1 MANTTSFRFCFTLL
15 RFTSISVVL
24 SGVQFSLESQVE
36 DVVKAA
42 GKDKRMMAGGIP
54 NVAAMLTPDNQ
65 VQDQGVVSTKDS
77 FSNSETDMN
86 RSKRRMQQRLGT
98 DKDKK

>member
-1 MANTTSFRFCFTLL
+1 MANTTPFCFCFTYPRLI
-15 RFTSISVVL
+15 TISVVL

-42 GKDKRMMAGGIP
+42 GKDKRVMAGGIP
-54 NVAAMLTPDNQ
+54 NVASMLTPDSQ
-65 VQDQGVVSTKDS
+65 VQDQGVASNKDS

>member
-1 MANTTSFRFCFTLL
+1 M
-15 RFTSISVVL
+15 
-24 SGVQFSLESQVE
+24 QFSLESQVE

-42 GKDKRMMAGGIP
+42 GKDNRAIAGGIP
-54 NVAAMLTPDNQ
+54 NVASMLSSESQ
-65 VQDQGVVSTKDS
+65 VQDQGISTKDS

-86 RSKRRMQQRLGT
+86 RSKRRMKQRLGT